1 MLPGACSLTGRVLTR
16 ATPREKRRVFDMRG
30 DKSRNVVDGDSGER
44 GHETARE
51 TAGLAKELEEVK
63 YAAVITK
70 PTARSPVARQ
80 ISSSSAI

>member
-1 MLPGACSLTGRVLTR
+1 
-16 ATPREKRRVFDMRG
+16 
-30 DKSRNVVDGDSGER
+30 VVDGDSGER
-44 GHETARE
+44 GRETARE

-80 ISSSSAI
+80 TSSSSTI